1 MNPIP
6 PNFFPPP
13 PPRSDPPQRLPL
25 APEPERARKFEDLLS
40 KSTGETVGKPKST
53 GETVDKPKS
62 TGEIVD
68 KPKPIG
74 DASGKSAPAASTAHS
89 VVGAVQGR
97 HGNKDGDS
105 TGKDSGE
112 GDATE
117 LASEISDVR
126 SLSDAAGSS
135 EAISGVVKGRRGAGQ
150 DDDDDAR
157 DSEAVAMDLT
167 VHFSKNGIVAST
179 DAASDA
185 NTLVAR
191 ITDLSALIAQTAS
204 SVTLDASGTATI
216 QLSQDQLPGSQV
228 VVKMDQTVILVTF
241 LSNNASSLAALQAR
255 GGEVAQSLS
264 QRMGQQIKVEVY
276 GSGSDSTSGTDTLLG
291 SWDVDPVG
299 QDSSSGSEK
308 RSDS

>member
-1 MNPIP
+1 M
-6 PNFFPPP
+6 
-13 PPRSDPPQRLPL
+13 
-25 APEPERARKFEDLLS
+25 
-40 KSTGETVGKPKST
+40 
-53 GETVDKPKS
+53 
-62 TGEIVD
+62 
-68 KPKPIG
+68 
-74 DASGKSAPAASTAHS
+74 
-89 VVGAVQGR
+89 GAVQGR